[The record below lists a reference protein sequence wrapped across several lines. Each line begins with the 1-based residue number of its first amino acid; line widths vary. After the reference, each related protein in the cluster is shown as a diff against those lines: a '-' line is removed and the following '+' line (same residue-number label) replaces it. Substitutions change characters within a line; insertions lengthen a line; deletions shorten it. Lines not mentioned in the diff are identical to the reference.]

1 MAESGDTTVV
11 GADSHFKGE
20 LTFERIAK
28 INGKFD
34 GKITGKGELQVSQ
47 NAVCKADV
55 EASGVQVDGLIEG
68 NLNAKDTVKLNGS
81 GVVRGDITAAK
92 MVMTEGASFHGMCAV
107 GSDTGRSSASSTGG
121 QPGGQPG
128 GTSGGA
134 PSGQPGQPPKK

>member
-20 LTFERIAK
+20 LSFERTAK

-47 NAVCKADV
+47 NAMCKADV
-55 EASGVQVDGLIEG
+55 DAAGVQVDGTVEG

-92 MVMTEGASFHGMCAV
+92 MVMSEGASFHGMCAV
-107 GSDTGRSSASSTGG
+107 GPDTGKPASAAPAQSSG
-121 QPGGQPG
+121 
-128 GTSGGA
+128 
-134 PSGQPGQPPKK
+134 PSGSQPGQPPKK

>member
-20 LTFERIAK
+20 LSFERTAR

-47 NAVCKADV
+47 NAQCKADV
-55 EASGVQVDGLIEG
+55 DAAGVQVDGLVEG

-107 GSDTGRSSASSTGG
+107 GPDTGKPSSAAPG
-121 QPGGQPG
+121 QP
-128 GTSGGA
+128 SGPPA
-134 PSGQPGQPPKK
+134 GQPGQPPKK

>member
-20 LTFERIAK
+20 LTFERVAK

-47 NAVCKADV
+47 NAQCKADV
-55 EASGVQVDGLIEG
+55 DATGVQVDGLIEG
-68 NLNAKDTVKLNGS
+68 NLLAKDTVKLNGS

-107 GSDTGRSSASSTGG
+107 GPDSGRASSPAPSQPASGGGASGG
-121 QPGGQPG
+121 Q
-128 GTSGGA
+128 
-134 PSGQPGQPPKK
+134 GQPPKK

>member
-20 LTFERIAK
+20 LSFERVAK

-47 NAVCKADV
+47 NAQCKADV
-55 EASGVQVDGLIEG
+55 DATGVQVDGLIEG

-107 GSDTGRSSASSTGG
+107 GPDSGRASSSAPSQPAPGGGPTGG
-121 QPGGQPG
+121 Q
-128 GTSGGA
+128 
-134 PSGQPGQPPKK
+134 GQPPKK

>member
-1 MAESGDTTVV
+1 MAESGETTVV

-20 LTFERIAK
+20 LTFERTAK

-55 EASGVQVDGLIEG
+55 EAAGVQVDGLIEG

-107 GSDTGRSSASSTGG
+107 GSDTGRASASQPTGPSGG
-121 QPGGQPG
+121 QPAPGGQ
-128 GTSGGA
+128 
-134 PSGQPGQPPKK
+134 QPGQPPKK

>member
-20 LTFERIAK
+20 LSFERTAR

-47 NAVCKADV
+47 NAICKADI
-55 EASGVQVDGLIEG
+55 EAAGVQVDGLIEG
-68 NLNAKDTVKLNGS
+68 NLNAKDTVKLNSS

-107 GSDTGRSSASSTGG
+107 GSDSGKPASAPGQPSG
-121 QPGGQPG
+121 QPGGPP
-128 GTSGGA
+128 TS
-134 PSGQPGQPPKK
+134 QPGQPPKK

>member
-20 LTFERIAK
+20 LSFERVAK

-47 NAVCKADV
+47 NAQCKADV
-55 EASGVQVDGLIEG
+55 DAAGVMVDGLVEG

-107 GSDTGRSSASSTGG
+107 GPDSGRPASSAPAQGGGQSGG
-121 QPGGQPG
+121 QPGGQP
-128 GTSGGA
+128 A
-134 PSGQPGQPPKK
+134 QPPKK

>member
-20 LTFERIAK
+20 LTFERTAK

-47 NAVCKADV
+47 NATCKADV
-55 EASGVQVDGLIEG
+55 EAAGVDVNGLIEG
-68 NLNAKDTVKLNGS
+68 NLNVKDTVKLNGS

-107 GSDTGRSSASSTGG
+107 GPDSGRPSASSSGG
-121 QPGGQPG
+121 QPGGSSG
-128 GTSGGA
+128 GSSGGA

>member
-20 LTFERIAK
+20 LFFERIAK

-47 NAVCKADV
+47 NAMCKADV
-55 EASGVQVDGLIEG
+55 DAAGVQVDGTIEG
-68 NLNAKDTVKLNGS
+68 NLNAKDTVKLNSS
-81 GVVRGDITAAK
+81 GVVHGDIAAAK

-107 GSDTGRSSASSTGG
+107 GPDAGKPASAA
-121 QPGGQPG
+121 PAP
-128 GTSGGA
+128 SGGS
-134 PSGQPGQPPKK
+134 PTGQPGQPPKK

>member
-20 LTFERIAK
+20 LSFERTAR

-47 NAVCKADV
+47 NAICKADI
-55 EASGVQVDGLIEG
+55 EAAGVQVDGLVEG
-68 NLNAKDTVKLNGS
+68 NLNAKDTVKLNSS
-81 GVVRGDITAAK
+81 GVVSGDITAAK

-107 GSDTGRSSASSTGG
+107 GSDSGKPASAPGQPSG
-121 QPGGQPG
+121 QPGGPP
-128 GTSGGA
+128 TS
-134 PSGQPGQPPKK
+134 PPGQPPKK

>member
-20 LTFERIAK
+20 LSFERVAK

-47 NAVCKADV
+47 NAQCKADV
-55 EASGVQVDGLIEG
+55 EAAGVQVDGLVEG

-107 GSDTGRSSASSTGG
+107 GPDTGRPASAA
-121 QPGGQPG
+121 P
-128 GTSGGA
+128 A
-134 PSGQPGQPPKK
+134 PSGGPPAGQPSQPPKK

>member
-20 LTFERIAK
+20 LTFERTAK

-47 NAVCKADV
+47 NAQCKADV
-55 EASGVQVDGLIEG
+55 DAAGVQVDGLVEG

-107 GSDTGRSSASSTGG
+107 GPDSGRPSSSAPAGG
-121 QPGGQPG
+121 QP
-128 GTSGGA
+128 SGA
-134 PSGQPGQPPKK
+134 PAGQPGQPPKK

>member
-20 LTFERIAK
+20 LSFERTAR

-47 NAVCKADV
+47 NAICKADI
-55 EASGVQVDGLIEG
+55 EAAGVQVDGLVEG
-68 NLNAKDTVKLNGS
+68 NLNAKDTVKLNSS
-81 GVVRGDITAAK
+81 GVVSGDITAAK

-107 GSDTGRSSASSTGG
+107 GSDSGKPASAPG

-128 GTSGGA
+128 GPPTS
-134 PSGQPGQPPKK
+134 PPGQPPKK

>member
-1 MAESGDTTVV
+1 MAETGDTTVV

-20 LTFERIAK
+20 LTFERTAR

-47 NAVCKADV
+47 NAQCKADV
-55 EASGVQVDGLIEG
+55 DAAGVQVDGLVEG

-92 MVMTEGASFHGMCAV
+92 MVMSEGASFHGMCAV
-107 GSDTGRSSASSTGG
+107 GSDSGRPSTATPSGGGTGGG
-121 QPGGQPG
+121 QPNQPQG
-128 GTSGGA
+128 
-134 PSGQPGQPPKK
+134 GQPPKK

>member
-1 MAESGDTTVV
+1 MAETGDTTVV

-20 LTFERIAK
+20 LSFERIAK
-28 INGKFD
+28 IVGRFD

-47 NAVCKADV
+47 NAKCKADV
-55 EASGVQVDGLIEG
+55 EAAGVQVDGLVEG

-107 GSDTGRSSASSTGG
+107 GPDSHKPAAAAPPQPSS
-121 QPGGQPG
+121 QPGQ
-128 GTSGGA
+128 T
-134 PSGQPGQPPKK
+134 GQPGQPPKK